1 MEGLLIALAAIC
13 IISAFAL
20 GYVLCKISG
29 QSADDADEMA
39 ARRNDK

>member
-1 MEGLLIALAAIC
+1 MDGLLIALAAIC
-13 IISAFAL
+13 IIAAFAL

-29 QSADDADEMA
+29 QSATDADEMA